1 MIVTE
6 FNSHVSY
13 FRQSVLNNIVKEMLN
28 AVTRIVG
35 WGLTTLVI
43 VLESELV
50 RFDETEV
57 CEDIISIF
65 QVLYGNVFDS
75 GR

>member
-1 MIVTE
+1 M
-6 FNSHVSY
+6 
-13 FRQSVLNNIVKEMLN
+13 NNIVKEVLN
-28 AVTRIVG
+28 GLTRIVG

-43 VLESELV
+43 AMETEFVE
-50 RFDETEV
+50 FDETEV

>member
-1 MIVTE
+1 M
-6 FNSHVSY
+6 
-13 FRQSVLNNIVKEMLN
+13 NNIVKEMLN

-43 VLESELV
+43 VLETELV

-57 CEDIISIF
+57 CEDIISN
-65 QVLYGNVFDS
+65 QVLYGNVLDS

>member
-1 MIVTE
+1 M
-6 FNSHVSY
+6 
-13 FRQSVLNNIVKEMLN
+13 LNNIVKEVLN
-28 AVTRIVG
+28 GLTRIVG

-43 VLESELV
+43 AMETEFVE
-50 RFDETEV
+50 FDETEV

>member
-1 MIVTE
+1 M
-6 FNSHVSY
+6 
-13 FRQSVLNNIVKEMLN
+13 NNIVKEMLN

-43 VLESELV
+43 VLETELV

>member
-1 MIVTE
+1 M
-6 FNSHVSY
+6 
-13 FRQSVLNNIVKEMLN
+13 NNIVKEILN
-28 AVTRIVG
+28 GLTRIVG

-43 VLESELV
+43 VLKTELV

>member
-1 MIVTE
+1 M
-6 FNSHVSY
+6 
-13 FRQSVLNNIVKEMLN
+13 NNIVKEILN
-28 AVTRIVG
+28 GLTRIVG

-43 VLESELV
+43 AMEPEFVT
-50 RFDETEV
+50 FDETEV